1 MIFIIRQAGTPG
13 GARWRLWHPE
23 QEVTGEDLWSD
34 MLSATEG
41 DLYLDTVANDPTL
54 MEMSVSMAS
63 ISQASITTA
72 STTQAE
78 TTTAT
83 GPASQ
88 NVFKSKG
95 KWLPPSEEIRLGH
108 SLMTSD
114 PLVMHYL
121 MPCCRIKLVPFFK

>member
-1 MIFIIRQAGTPG
+1 
-13 GARWRLWHPE
+13 
-23 QEVTGEDLWSD
+23 

-95 KWLPPSEEIRLGH
+95 KWPPPSEEIRLGY
-108 SLMTSD
+108 SLMMSD
-114 PLVMHYL
+114 PLVTHYL
-121 MPCCRIKLVPFFK
+121 MPRCRIKLVPFFK

>member
-1 MIFIIRQAGTPG
+1 MILIIQQAGTTG

-54 MEMSVSMAS
+54 MEMSVGMAS
-63 ISQASITTA
+63 MTPAEPTT
-72 STTQAE
+72 
-78 TTTAT
+78 T

-95 KWLPPSEEIRLGH
+95 KWPSPGEEIRLGTI
-108 SLMTSD
+108 LQ
-114 PLVMHYL
+114 
-121 MPCCRIKLVPFFK
+121 

>member
-1 MIFIIRQAGTPG
+1 MILIIQQAGTPG

-63 ISQASITTA
+63 M
-72 STTQAE
+72 TQAE
-78 TTTAT
+78 TTTTT

-88 NVFKSKG
+88 NVLKSKG
-95 KWLPPSEEIRLGH
+95 KWPSPGEEIRLGTI
-108 SLMTSD
+108 L
-114 PLVMHYL
+114 
-121 MPCCRIKLVPFFK
+121 